1 MFINEIFPEDISNGA
16 QGGPRYSTS
25 RTESLNGRVKKNINW
40 QYPLHS
46 YDVAFGVRSFEDLH
60 KVLSFF
66 HVAEGAAHSFRFKDW
81 FDYKSCLPHD
91 EISRTDQLIG
101 TGDGTTRTFQLI
113 KRYTVGPHVKFRQIN
128 KPRLNTLIVAF
139 SGLNVDPSG
148 YTVDEFGR
156 LTFLSAP
163 TPGTLITAGYEFDV
177 PVSFEEDDLPTNLDG
192 YDNGTVNVVLTEER
206 LIP

>member
-1 MFINEIFPEDISNGA
+1 MFIDEIFPEDISNGA

-25 RTESLNGRVKKNINW
+25 RTESLNGKVKKNINW
-40 QYPLHS
+40 EYPLHS

-91 EISRTDQLIG
+91 EISRSDQLIG
-101 TGDGTTRTFQLI
+101 TGDGTTRTFQLV
-113 KRYTVGPHVKFRQIN
+113 KRYTVGPHVKFRRIN

-139 SGLNVDPSG
+139 SGLNVDPAG

-206 LIP
+206 LTP